1 MQPTPTSGAQTI
13 RVLVADDTR
22 IHTQLLADALRRDL
36 QLEVISPP
44 AQSRDLVAAV
54 KLHRVNV
61 VVLSSNL
68 DEEPLRGF
76 ELLRELRASN
86 PDILAI
92 MLLDSSKKESVLQA
106 FRAGARGIF
115 SRHDSVE
122 TLSKCIR
129 SVYEGQI
136 WANSQQLSFAV
147 EALATSPVVRAVDA
161 NGLSLLSKR
170 EMDVVSSLAEGL
182 TNREIA
188 ERLGLSQHTI
198 KNYLFRV
205 YDKLGVSSR
214 LELLFMTLTQ
224 TGGKPSGSWDQSPAK
239 LGSSS
244 EAQTRRTPA
253 PRKPSNR
260 TSERPTARRQ
270 RRQTGEASG
279 GAGWGKIQGHFHRN
293 RSAGLKKF
301 SQARVITRRRAKRD
315 EGDFGRA
322 VETHRHPDRSNS
334 NVGIQGER
342 TNASQPAG
350 ILSSHDRQDGR
361 TQQRKSYLAAVGV
374 TGKLQVNMVDVIG
387 KVRFVDQQDDR
398 LGLRDAFQS
407 QLEVGLPFQN
417 VIQSGQPEPRAIAF
431 EGNRAVPQH

>member
-1 MQPTPTSGAQTI
+1 MQPTTTSGTQTI

-44 AQSRDLVAAV
+44 PQSRDLVAAV

-86 PDILAI
+86 PDIFAI

-170 EMDVVSSLAEGL
+170 EMDVVRSLAEGL

-224 TGGKPSGSWDQSPAK
+224 ASPKPSDGPGADQSAAKFGPSRVTNSQTTGPEALQPHFGTTPHRGAKDGKPDKSAEERVGPKSKA
-239 LGSSS
+239 
-244 EAQTRRTPA
+244 
-253 PRKPSNR
+253 
-260 TSERPTARRQ
+260 TS
-270 RRQTGEASG
+270 
-279 GAGWGKIQGHFHRN
+279 F
-293 RSAGLKKF
+293 
-301 SQARVITRRRAKRD
+301 
-315 EGDFGRA
+315 
-322 VETHRHPDRSNS
+322 
-334 NVGIQGER
+334 
-342 TNASQPAG
+342 
-350 ILSSHDRQDGR
+350 
-361 TQQRKSYLAAVGV
+361 
-374 TGKLQVNMVDVIG
+374 IG
-387 KVRFVDQQDDR
+387 TDPLD
-398 LGLRDAFQS
+398 
-407 QLEVGLPFQN
+407 
-417 VIQSGQPEPRAIAF
+417 
-431 EGNRAVPQH
+431 

>member
-54 KLHRVNV
+54 RLHRVNV

-86 PDILAI
+86 PDIFAI
-92 MLLDSSKKESVLQA
+92 MLLESSKKESVLQA

-122 TLSKCIR
+122 TLSRCIR

-136 WANSQQLSFAV
+136 WANSQQMSFAV

-170 EMDVVSSLAEGL
+170 EMDVVRSLAEGL

-224 TGGKPSGSWDQSPAK
+224 AGRKPSAAGSGAGGDQSPAK
-239 LGSSS
+239 FGSFSKGTNPQNTSNPAAIEPHLG
-244 EAQTRRTPA
+244 
-253 PRKPSNR
+253 
-260 TSERPTARRQ
+260 TARQ
-270 RRQTGEASG
+270 RG
-279 GAGWGKIQGHFHRN
+279 
-293 RSAGLKKF
+293 
-301 SQARVITRRRAKRD
+301 TR
-315 EGDFGRA
+315 
-322 VETHRHPDRSNS
+322 
-334 NVGIQGER
+334 
-342 TNASQPAG
+342 
-350 ILSSHDRQDGR
+350 
-361 TQQRKSYLAAVGV
+361 Y
-374 TGKLQVNMVDVIG
+374 GKLEKQAEERGASKSRTTFIG
-387 KVRFVDQQDDR
+387 T
-398 LGLRDAFQS
+398 DA
-407 QLEVGLPFQN
+407 PD
-417 VIQSGQPEPRAIAF
+417 
-431 EGNRAVPQH
+431 

>member
-1 MQPTPTSGAQTI
+1 MQATPNPGVQTI

-22 IHTQLLADALRRDL
+22 IHTQLLADALRRDP

-86 PDILAI
+86 PDMFAI

-136 WANSQQLSFAV
+136 WANSEQLSFAV
-147 EALATSPVVRAVDA
+147 EALAASPVVRAVDS

-170 EMDVVSSLAEGL
+170 ELDVVRSLAEGL

-224 TGGKPSGSWDQSPAK
+224 AGTKPSPTASGAGGADQSAAK
-239 LGSSS
+239 FGSFSRAANPQNS
-244 EAQTRRTPA
+244 KLPEAAAERFGPA
-253 PRKPSNR
+253 PAQKEGEERGRPRSR
-260 TSERPTARRQ
+260 TS
-270 RRQTGEASG
+270 S
-279 GAGWGKIQGHFHRN
+279 F
-293 RSAGLKKF
+293 
-301 SQARVITRRRAKRD
+301 
-315 EGDFGRA
+315 
-322 VETHRHPDRSNS
+322 
-334 NVGIQGER
+334 
-342 TNASQPAG
+342 
-350 ILSSHDRQDGR
+350 
-361 TQQRKSYLAAVGV
+361 
-374 TGKLQVNMVDVIG
+374 
-387 KVRFVDQQDDR
+387 
-398 LGLRDAFQS
+398 LGTDPLD
-407 QLEVGLPFQN
+407 
-417 VIQSGQPEPRAIAF
+417 
-431 EGNRAVPQH
+431 

>member
-1 MQPTPTSGAQTI
+1 MQSTPSSGGQTI

-44 AQSRDLVAAV
+44 AQSRDLVTAV
-54 KLHRVNV
+54 KLHLVQV

-86 PDILAI
+86 PDIFAI
-92 MLLDSSKKESVLQA
+92 MLLDSSKKETVLQA

-147 EALATSPVVRAVDA
+147 EALATSPVVRAVDS

-170 EMDVVSSLAEGL
+170 EMDVVRSLAEGL

-224 TGGKPSGSWDQSPAK
+224 AGTKPSAGASGAGQADQPPARFRSFSKGARSQTTNSPEAPEGHSGAVPTRAGKDFK
-239 LGSSS
+239 LEKQGEEQS
-244 EAQTRRTPA
+244 A
-253 PRKPSNR
+253 PR
-260 TSERPTARRQ
+260 
-270 RRQTGEASG
+270 
-279 GAGWGKIQGHFHRN
+279 
-293 RSAGLKKF
+293 
-301 SQARVITRRRAKRD
+301 
-315 EGDFGRA
+315 
-322 VETHRHPDRSNS
+322 
-334 NVGIQGER
+334 
-342 TNASQPAG
+342 
-350 ILSSHDRQDGR
+350 SS
-361 TQQRKSYLAAVGV
+361 T
-374 TGKLQVNMVDVIG
+374 
-387 KVRFVDQQDDR
+387 
-398 LGLRDAFQS
+398 
-407 QLEVGLPFQN
+407 
-417 VIQSGQPEPRAIAF
+417 IAF
-431 EGNRAVPQH
+431 IGTDPLD

>member
-1 MQPTPTSGAQTI
+1 MQSTLTSGGQAI
-13 RVLVADDTR
+13 RVLVADNTW

-44 AQSRDLVAAV
+44 AQSHDLIAAV

-86 PDILAI
+86 PDIFAI

-147 EALATSPVVRAVDA
+147 EALATSPVVRAVDS

-170 EMDVVSSLAEGL
+170 EMDVVRSLAEGL

-224 TGGKPSGSWDQSPAK
+224 AGTKPSGAGPGGRSTGKFGSFSK
-239 LGSSS
+239 GSSS
-244 EAQTRRTPA
+244 QITSSPEAIEPHFGTA
-253 PRKPSNR
+253 PLRSPKDVKLEMP
-260 TSERPTARRQ
+260 
-270 RRQTGEASG
+270 GEDR
-279 GAGWGKIQGHFHRN
+279 GAPK
-293 RSAGLKKF
+293 
-301 SQARVITRRRAKRD
+301 ARVTT
-315 EGDFGRA
+315 FGG
-322 VETHRHPDRSNS
+322 TDPLD
-334 NVGIQGER
+334 
-342 TNASQPAG
+342 
-350 ILSSHDRQDGR
+350 
-361 TQQRKSYLAAVGV
+361 
-374 TGKLQVNMVDVIG
+374 
-387 KVRFVDQQDDR
+387 
-398 LGLRDAFQS
+398 
-407 QLEVGLPFQN
+407 
-417 VIQSGQPEPRAIAF
+417 
-431 EGNRAVPQH
+431 

>member
-1 MQPTPTSGAQTI
+1 MQSTPSSGGQAI

-44 AQSRDLVAAV
+44 PQSRDLVAAV
-54 KLHRVNV
+54 KLHRVHV

-86 PDILAI
+86 PDIFAI
-92 MLLDSSKKESVLQA
+92 MLLDSSKKETVLQA

-147 EALATSPVVRAVDA
+147 EALATSPVVRAVDS

-170 EMDVVSSLAEGL
+170 EMDVVRSLAEGL

-224 TGGKPSGSWDQSPAK
+224 AGAKPSGGAPGASGAGQSDQPPAK
-239 LGSSS
+239 FGSFSKGTNAQATNS
-244 EAQTRRTPA
+244 PEAPE
-253 PRKPSNR
+253 
-260 TSERPTARRQ
+260 ERFGTALSR
-270 RRQTGEASG
+270 G
-279 GAGWGKIQGHFHRN
+279 GKDVK
-293 RSAGLKKF
+293 LEK
-301 SQARVITRRRAKRD
+301 
-315 EGDFGRA
+315 
-322 VETHRHPDRSNS
+322 
-334 NVGIQGER
+334 QGEER
-342 TNASQPAG
+342 GTPKARA
-350 ILSSHDRQDGR
+350 
-361 TQQRKSYLAAVGV
+361 TF
-374 TGKLQVNMVDVIG
+374 IG
-387 KVRFVDQQDDR
+387 TDPLD
-398 LGLRDAFQS
+398 
-407 QLEVGLPFQN
+407 
-417 VIQSGQPEPRAIAF
+417 
-431 EGNRAVPQH
+431 

>member
-1 MQPTPTSGAQTI
+1 MQSTPSSGGQAI

-54 KLHRVNV
+54 KLHRVHV

-86 PDILAI
+86 PDIFAI
-92 MLLDSSKKESVLQA
+92 MLLDSSKKETVLQA

-147 EALATSPVVRAVDA
+147 EALATSPVVRAVDS

-170 EMDVVSSLAEGL
+170 EMDVVRSLAEGL

-224 TGGKPSGSWDQSPAK
+224 AGAKPLGGAPAASRAGQSDQPSAKFDSFSKGTNAQATTSPEPPEERFRTAPSRGGKDVK
-239 LGSSS
+239 LEKQG
-244 EAQTRRTPA
+244 EERGA
-253 PRKPSNR
+253 PKS
-260 TSERPTARRQ
+260 RPT
-270 RRQTGEASG
+270 
-279 GAGWGKIQGHFHRN
+279 F
-293 RSAGLKKF
+293 
-301 SQARVITRRRAKRD
+301 
-315 EGDFGRA
+315 
-322 VETHRHPDRSNS
+322 
-334 NVGIQGER
+334 
-342 TNASQPAG
+342 
-350 ILSSHDRQDGR
+350 
-361 TQQRKSYLAAVGV
+361 
-374 TGKLQVNMVDVIG
+374 IG
-387 KVRFVDQQDDR
+387 TDPLD
-398 LGLRDAFQS
+398 
-407 QLEVGLPFQN
+407 
-417 VIQSGQPEPRAIAF
+417 
-431 EGNRAVPQH
+431 

>member
-1 MQPTPTSGAQTI
+1 MQPTTTSGTQTI

-86 PDILAI
+86 PGILAI
-92 MLLDSSKKESVLQA
+92 MLLDSSKKETVLQA

-170 EMDVVSSLAEGL
+170 EMDVVRSLAEGL

-224 TGGKPSGSWDQSPAK
+224 AGAKPSDGS
-239 LGSSS
+239 
-244 EAQTRRTPA
+244 
-253 PRKPSNR
+253 
-260 TSERPTARRQ
+260 
-270 RRQTGEASG
+270 
-279 GAGWGKIQGHFHRN
+279 GAGTDHLSRISLRSKFGPSRGTNSQTAGPEALQPHFGTTPH
-293 RSAGLKKF
+293 RSA
-301 SQARVITRRRAKRD
+301 RD
-315 EGDFGRA
+315 GKQE
-322 VETHRHPDRSNS
+322 
-334 NVGIQGER
+334 
-342 TNASQPAG
+342 
-350 ILSSHDRQDGR
+350 
-361 TQQRKSYLAAVGV
+361 KSAEE
-374 TGKLQVNMVDVIG
+374 
-387 KVRFVDQQDDR
+387 R
-398 LGLRDAFQS
+398 LGPKSKATSFIGTDPLD
-407 QLEVGLPFQN
+407 
-417 VIQSGQPEPRAIAF
+417 
-431 EGNRAVPQH
+431 